1 MRYKHLSLLALTV
14 CTVIVIGAGLAKA
27 VLMPGTSQVSPE
39 VPSVVAQALPN
50 EQEISP
56 EVTAVTEAT
65 LTHLQQGSSNSP
77 QSPTVR
83 RAVIEEDYALA
94 TWSWGEAGGQTVL
107 SRTDE
112 TWTVLTG
119 GGGAIDVAGLEAAG
133 VPTAIAEELI
143 ERDRTAWEQED
154 RP

>member
-14 CTVIVIGAGLAKA
+14 CTVVVIGSGLAKA
-27 VLMPGTSQVSPE
+27 VFIPGTSQADFDA
-39 VPSVVAQALPN
+39 PSVVAQALPN

-56 EVTAVTEAT
+56 EETAVTEAT
-65 LTHLQQGSSNSP
+65 VTHLQQGSGNSP
-77 QSPTVR
+77 QPPTVR
-83 RAVIEEDYALA
+83 RTVIEGDYALA
-94 TWSWGEAGGQTVL
+94 TWIWGEAGGQTVL

-119 GGGAIDVAGLEAAG
+119 GGGAIDVAGLEAVG
-133 VPTAIAEELI
+133 VPTAIAEQLI
-143 ERDRTAWEQED
+143 ESDRTASEQED

>member
-14 CTVIVIGAGLAKA
+14 CTVIVIGSGLAKA
-27 VLMPGTSQVSPE
+27 ALISGTSQVSFDA
-39 VPSVVAQALPN
+39 PSIVAQALPN

-56 EVTAVTEAT
+56 EITAITEAT
-65 LTHLQQGSSNSP
+65 LTHLQQGNSNLP

-83 RAVIEEDYALA
+83 RTVIEGDYALA

-107 SRTDE
+107 SFADE

-119 GGGAIDVAGLEAAG
+119 GGGAIDVTGLEAVG
-133 VPTAIAEELI
+133 VPAAIAEQLI
-143 ERDRTAWEQED
+143 ERDRTALEQED